1 MALQANTAGNY
12 SYVPLSIFQIRA
24 FLHDFEKENDRKF
37 LLCLVHLLTQNLF

>member
-24 FLHDFEKENDRKF
+24 FLHDFEKKNIENF
-37 LLCLVHLLTQNLF
+37 SYA